1 MKMTLSYW
9 QEKCR
14 SLPVGC
20 DEWNDINGECP
31 STAGEILGL
40 DRSTIYAYA
49 HRGYLDLIKI
59 VDEKDRGLMTLI
71 THNSIQECITRKKRA
86 EAVQMKRAVSKSVK
100 KKVKKYEEQVEMD
113 LQKQSRKK
121 RA

>member
-1 MKMTLSYW
+1 MNSH
-9 QEKCR
+9 
-14 SLPVGC
+14 
-20 DEWNDINGECP
+20 EWNDLNGECP
-31 STAGEILGL
+31 ATAGEQLGL
-40 DRSTIYAYA
+40 DRSTIYAHA

-59 VDEKDRGLMTLI
+59 VDEHDRHLMTLI
-71 THNSIQECITRKKRA
+71 SHNSIAEYLARKKRS
-86 EAVQMKRAVSKSVK
+86 ETVRVKRAVSKSVK